1 MMKTHIDCSSRH
13 GRLLWLTNGS
23 IEVAAALDYG
33 LRIMVLRC
41 VGMENVL
48 YHQPDDLSDGLS
60 TEKGWR
66 LYGGHRFWTSPE
78 SDDSYY
84 PDNDPV
90 EYRIEEDSVL
100 LTQKTDEWTGFK
112 KQIRLSFCDNGSL
125 KVEHVLTNCN
135 AYPLKAAAWGI
146 TTLTGGGVAKI
157 PVEGSVG
164 GYVPNRTLSLW
175 FDSSLND
182 SRLSFEND
190 CIIGRH
196 LPSEKKLKIGA
207 YTPQGEISMTNLGQK
222 LEIFIA
228 AHPIEDCPE
237 NGCNVELFLNKHI
250 MELETLGEL
259 KAIPS
264 GATVKHIEYWHLV
277 PEI

>member
-1 MMKTHIDCSSRH
+1 MMKTYIDCNSKY
-13 GRLLWLTNGS
+13 GKLLWLTNGS

-33 LRIMVLRC
+33 LSIMVLRC

-90 EYRIEEDSVL
+90 VYMIEEDSVL

-112 KQIRLSFCDNGSL
+112 KQIRLSFCDNGNL
-125 KVEHVLTNCN
+125 KVEHILTNCN
-135 AYPLKAAAWGI
+135 PYPVKVAAWGI
-146 TTLTGGGVAKI
+146 TTLKGGGVAKI
-157 PVEGSVG
+157 HFEGSVG
-164 GYVPNRTLSLW
+164 GYLPNRALSLW

-182 SRLSFEND
+182 SRLSFEDN

-196 LPSEKKLKIGA
+196 LPCEKKLKIGA
-207 YTPQGEISMTNLGQK
+207 YTPQGEISMKNLGQK
-222 LEIFIA
+222 LEIIFA
-228 AHPIEDCPE
+228 THPIEDCPE

-259 KAIPS
+259 KTIPS
-264 GATVKHIEYWHLV
+264 GATVKHVEYWCLV